1 MVWAELSLC
10 VDAQHSY
17 NEKEARDV
25 LRTVLDALV
34 YCHERGIVHRDLKVT
49 QPCRSDGPLYQM
61 QST

>member
-1 MVWAELSLC
+1 V
-10 VDAQHSY
+10 QHSY

-49 QPCRSDGPLYQM
+49 QPCRSDGPLYNRIRLDDGPKHA
-61 QST
+61 